1 MLKITKKANREIKKL
16 EAKLNKL
23 KGTLPMNETLET
35 VIKSFEDDLAAMKA
49 SMTQNKQKGG
59 RV

>member
-23 KGTLPMNETLET
+23 KGTLPMNETLKT
-35 VIKSFEDDLAAMKA
+35 VIKGFEDDIAAMKV
-49 SMTQNKQKGG
+49 SINT
-59 RV
+59 

>member
-35 VIKSFEDDLAAMKA
+35 VIKGFEDDLAAMKA
-49 SMTQNKQKGG
+49 SINA
-59 RV
+59 